1 MINITNPMYCLCFL
15 LSFQF
20 DFFLDVPFIKASITD
35 AEYLLMTS
43 VASENVN
50 EEPSFPRGAQWIAEQ
65 YKVITENTTTAGV
78 GDITTA
84 ISSGGKDSTTP
95 PQSPRRQL
103 LRTLS
108 PSAVDAAT
116 TTTPEKEAPTTTNQ
130 VVDNRLRI
138 RTVISLGEVE
148 LELRQSVEGLP
159 APLPLARFGVA
170 DLYVLYQNT
179 ESGAMHV
186 ETCIPKVE
194 AQDLR
199 PEVPPEQSLA
209 ISSGHKA
216 SLLMLQWDASPGMT
230 SQKLGIVL
238 QKPLFVAELSF
249 LLSVTRFVM
258 PTFSFVKSSPIPFA
272 THDILLKNK
281 ETFVAVD
288 DAWLSPAS
296 RLLADA
302 PGVSYCEY
310 DGTEEH
316 SLVLPSRDHLD
327 ELLPLI
333 LIGPA
338 CTLRLKNVTV
348 VNADSL
354 AACLQ
359 LAPGARLLAQPSDGV
374 KLVEWKD
381 GYSFKGSHGPA
392 IPSAAVGGGGSGAAA
407 GAGVSTSAGQGSL
420 PTSPGSP
427 SAAIPDRSLNISVNA
442 VGVGLQLMQIDQAGQ
457 NGGGSGVGAAV
468 GGASRSASV
477 SLETAGI
484 TTGISR
490 TGSQHHSASDLIS
503 PSSLGGDQQGSG
515 IRRVTSVASTA
526 ALSQQQQQQQQSR
539 SIRLLTA
546 TMDIAAGYESSGL
559 MQKGHVEIQGLR
571 AETRTIANA
580 DKILQDVAARDLVK
594 HRKVRGKKESVVLQ
608 PCRLVFN
615 FDLRSEV
622 PPGGEVPQVVRT
634 NVDLRASDLKLTVSP
649 VVAELATSLGAGAL
663 EPLMQPS
670 PSAPLRA
677 VRQFERVWSIDPDA
691 TWQKDSELA
700 VSLAVTGAGGG
711 VTIWRPKTTTGYGIT
726 GHVITAGDTNPS
738 FEVMTV
744 AVNSGLVAY
753 PASFKKVWSGGGA
766 TVWRPVPP
774 EGYVSVGDVATCGE
788 NSSPPELSEVLC
800 LHHSTL
806 VEVPVGE
813 CLPLPAVSGSSPAA
827 TARATASLPP
837 VDFWCVDNT
846 MGTFIATTSSN
857 SGSERGV
864 ESVQG
869 RDLRSPSGLT
879 PAALIAQG
887 AAVAAADLVPISTI
901 SGTVTGLSSG
911 SSGVVVATT
920 TPKEEKV
927 NSQLEKQM
935 MVSRLN
941 LTSSPKELFEIF
953 QASRRQKRT
962 EEVRRTLTPAVVDF
976 RRVWSDQGAY
986 SEGEGVTFW
995 RPVAPPGYAALGDC
1009 VVRGFHPPSS
1019 CLVIR
1024 EEYSGDVSKTGKLPL
1039 IKAPRDY
1046 ELIWSDGTQKED
1058 ARLCFWK
1065 PIPHEGYVAMGCVA
1079 SVGMMP
1085 PRKGIKCVR
1094 KDAAVTG
1101 TVPRLPVWAVRASE
1115 KSLPPFS
1122 IWSVDDTLGT
1132 FVVDPT
1138 DSYNSSNSLDKW
1150 KLKVSDEAPFTGGE
1164 DEVAAAVAA
1173 QQAGHGVDVLVNT
1186 GCISVLL
1193 LDALQVPVVE
1203 IETASLEAGVHGPSR
1218 QVVQA
1223 YLGLRPGM
1231 TAFNGSLK
1239 HWEPVVEPVDIIFKC
1254 DTNLGRKVS

>member
-1 MINITNPMYCLCFL
+1 
-15 LSFQF
+15 
-20 DFFLDVPFIKASITD
+20 
-35 AEYLLMTS
+35 MTS
-43 VASENVN
+43 VAADNVN
-50 EEPSFPRGAQWIAEQ
+50 EEPTFPSGAQWIAEQ
-65 YKVITENTTTAGV
+65 YKVVSDAPISAAATA
-78 GDITTA
+78 DKA
-84 ISSGGKDSTTP
+84 ETP
-95 PQSPRRQL
+95 PQSPRQQL
-103 LRTLS
+103 LRTFS
-108 PSAVDAAT
+108 PSAVSDPGP
-116 TTTPEKEAPTTTNQ
+116 TPEDTQKGSV
-130 VVDNRLRI
+130 VVDNRVRI

-159 APLPLARFGVA
+159 APLLLARFGVA

-199 PEVPPEQSLA
+199 PEIPPEQSLA

-216 SLLMLQWDASPGMT
+216 SFLMLQWDASPEMS
-230 SQKLGIVL
+230 SQSLSVVL

-249 LLSVTRFVM
+249 LLSVARFVM
-258 PTFSFVKSSPIPFA
+258 PTFSFVKSNPIPFA
-272 THDILLKNK
+272 THDIFLNNK
-281 ETFVAVD
+281 ESFVASD

-296 RLLADA
+296 RLCADS

-310 DGTEEH
+310 DGTGVH

-333 LIGPA
+333 LIGPE
-338 CTLRLKNVTV
+338 CTLRLKNLTL

-374 KLVEWKD
+374 KLVDWKD
-381 GYSFKGSHGPA
+381 GFSFKGAYGPA
-392 IPSAAVGGGGSGAAA
+392 SPPGRLAGGGGSG
-407 GAGVSTSAGQGSL
+407 SAFTTEQQQQQGGSRL
-420 PTSPGSP
+420 PTPGTP
-427 SAAIPDRSLNISVNA
+427 SVTPDRSFKVSVNA
-442 VGVGLQLMQIDQAGQ
+442 VGVGLQLMQIDQARSNG
-457 NGGGSGVGAAV
+457 GGGSG
-468 GGASRSASV
+468 GGGSVSVSRSASV
-477 SLETAGI
+477 AVGDNVAG
-484 TTGISR
+484 TGASMSFS
-490 TGSQHHSASDLIS
+490 GSQHHSTSDLLLT
-503 PSSLGGDQQGSG
+503 PSSNAAAIDPGSG
-515 IRRVTSVASTA
+515 GGTTTIRRAPSVASTSN
-526 ALSQQQQQQQQSR
+526 LSQQHSR

-594 HRKVRGKKESVVLQ
+594 HKKVRGKKESVVLQ
-608 PCRLVFN
+608 PCRLVLN
-615 FDLRSEV
+615 FDLRSEI
-622 PPGGEVPQVVRT
+622 PPGADLPHVVRT
-634 NVDLRASDLKLTVSP
+634 SVDLKASDLRLTISP

-663 EPLMQPS
+663 EPLMQPG

-753 PASFKKVWSGGGA
+753 PSSFMKVWTGGGA
-766 TVWRPVPP
+766 TIWRPVPP

-788 NSSPPELSEVLC
+788 NSTPPELSEVLC
-800 LHHSTL
+800 LHQSTL
-806 VEVPVGE
+806 IEVPVGE
-813 CLPLPAVSGSSPAA
+813 CLPLPAVSASSPAA
-827 TARATASLPP
+827 AAKASAAFPP

-846 MGTFIATTSSN
+846 MGTFIATESS
-857 SGSERGV
+857 RGV

-869 RDLRSPSGLT
+869 RDLRSPSGMT
-879 PAALIAQG
+879 PAALVAQG
-887 AAVAAADLVPISTI
+887 AAVAAANLVSIPP
-901 SGTVTGLSSG
+901 SSIDIT
-911 SSGVVVATT
+911 ADITT
-920 TPKEEKV
+920 TTDTIHAATSSSKETPFT
-927 NSQLEKQM
+927 SQGVSEALKKQT
-935 MVSRLN
+935 MVSKLK
-941 LTSSPKELFEIF
+941 LTSTPRELFDVF

-976 RRVWSDQGAY
+976 RRVWSDHGAY

-1009 VVRGFHPPSS
+1009 VVRGFHPPTS
-1019 CLVIR
+1019 CLIIR

-1039 IKAPRDY
+1039 IKGPLDY
-1046 ELIWSDGTQKED
+1046 DLVWSDLTQKEES
-1058 ARLCFWK
+1058 RLCFWK

-1079 SVGMMP
+1079 SVGMIP

-1094 KDAAVTG
+1094 KDAAVSG
-1101 TVPRLPVWAVRASE
+1101 NVPRMPIWAVRASE
-1115 KSLPPFS
+1115 KSIPPFS
-1122 IWSVDDTLGT
+1122 VWPVDETLGT

-1138 DSYNSSNSLDKW
+1138 DSYNSGNLLEKW
-1150 KLKVSDEAPFTGGE
+1150 KLKVTDEANSAVSEEEAT
-1164 DEVAAAVAA
+1164 AAAVAA
-1173 QQAGHGVDVLVNT
+1173 QQAGHGVDVIVNT
-1186 GCISVLL
+1186 GCISVLF

-1203 IETASLEAGVHGPSR
+1203 IETTGLEAGVHGPSR
-1218 QVVQA
+1218 HVVQA
-1223 YLGLRPGM
+1223 YLGLRPGVS
-1231 TAFNGSLK
+1231 AFNGSLK
-1239 HWEPVVEPVDIIFKC
+1239 HWEPVVEPVDIILKC
-1254 DTNLGRKVS
+1254 DTNLGRKVKFLVKFLEKVFCSFVSERLVSFINTIFFPPSPTDC